1 MIKRFLSDA
10 ENKGL
15 LDKHIKIT
23 SNIKQIRHIFQ
34 YRPDPFN
41 T

>member
-1 MIKRFLSDA
+1 MIKRFFSDA

-15 LDKHIKIT
+15 FDKQIKIT
-23 SNIKQIRHIFQ
+23 SNIKKIRHIFQ